1 MSSSSRL
8 PKQGN
13 SAASTAVCRILGP
26 IAAFAVFGSPLLHA
40 SPLDDRITA
49 FQKARDQNEAAVI
62 EILRA
67 GLSENRSAQAFAATR
82 GWLTRNPKISVDLT
96 HQAAQ
101 AAERAGDLPAAV
113 SFYRKLVD
121 DPQCDATIAAE
132 VVPVLYRLLI
142 NSLGSPESAY
152 LLMRDQ
158 GDRLRQYGTV
168 RRFDVWFIEQT
179 IQRDDPEAACKRLS
193 SIAADAQSQLA
204 SHRRAIEWL
213 CTKLENFHPD
223 SSEWQDSAR
232 KLAAAP
238 GLAPDLQA
246 RIQWAT
252 EVVAYHKLLDSSRN
266 LKRTPDA
273 AQADAALAAAGRLL
287 EVLPDQGPFIVIKG
301 WSATYDDPKL
311 GNAEK
316 RLNHEAGRKLA
327 QLFGH
332 LPRMRAEL
340 RDDLLA
346 TRLADGKG
354 VFPAPAVRQWL
365 IANPGALDSI
375 DAAAVTLVDNTLTP
389 EQAKVLAGQLARNPH
404 FDAAVIR
411 LLAVDKRKFA
421 EAMEQIM
428 KTEAWRFSDMK
439 QLNHQIWN
447 HPLFKQGGN
456 MQQEMQKFQKHGPRY
471 ETLQNQIAAK
481 ATTPQRLE
489 AFQSLLKDLTSPSPV
504 IPGSLDLWAQLF
516 RQAPDPEVIQMIETL
531 MADLGN
537 GREALLRRAL
547 DNVSFGKT
555 GRMPWQAAV
564 SRNQFVYNQEQTRKQ
579 AAALITKL
587 GERLKADAAKGEI
600 QPTLLGMWLHTVDT
614 RQPAAQEIMR
624 ALRSSK
630 GYEKLDPAYRVSAAD
645 KEHFGAFAADPDPM
659 QPTAISREL
668 LELPANAAPAQVEA
682 ALATVMARAA
692 SAPQVVTVI
701 GLTPVAKL
709 PEWKPETRR
718 HVLSLFREQAALG
731 KFPANQGYEALIE
744 RLARDF
750 RAEGAITGIETHAAG
765 LWHAVSCD
773 DARGY
778 RCAGE
783 LANCI
788 THALKSDA
796 PSIAMT
802 LARTAQKS
810 AIQRILSTA
819 NQEQIKQLWALIGR
833 SAGEA
838 AVAIGAVDI
847 QVNESDPSYPIHQS
861 HSEFVLG
868 NLDTSWSIYVKHA
881 DKLSATLRSLS
892 PEYGLWL
899 LEKAISVDDAQLAE
913 SLIKDLTIWSRDA
926 EGSFTI
932 EQQAALKIAY
942 ADLALRKGALPT
954 ARAWYRKVADAAEYR
969 GTPSHVRAALGSVRV
984 DRLSRNFS
992 AALEELEKLMRLPD
1006 PDLRMKVRYARAEVM
1021 MDQENYAEALDEL
1034 EAVLRREAKHPDAL
1048 ILRGKIHYQMR
1059 KLVEA
1064 SEIEV
1069 GTGRNET
1076 VLVPGQSLKINLRDP
1091 SLQVSGLGAD
1101 IEVEIRTTSGDVE
1114 RLLLH
1119 QFGDTKDKFRAEIT
1133 TALGAPVH
1141 DDKVLQVLGKDEIRY
1156 GYSQRFR
1163 QRMKD
1168 LPPDPQDVIT
1178 VASDAELALTAG
1190 TFPPREGERRLNISE
1205 LGLST
1210 AQAALGTRAVRPGNP
1225 VYLRVIDPDHSFTPD
1240 IDEIH
1245 LELVASSGDV
1255 IRKLALKETG
1265 PYTGEFQAI
1274 VPTATAQPIAF
1285 ASESSP
1291 GRDPNMTISPLEYPG
1306 WQGEVGNLE
1315 KQRTFGVDLNDNV
1328 PVKEMLV
1335 DGGAKGNTLS
1345 KVVVQTSMN
1354 GVTWTSCG
1362 RFPMEQAPWDGR
1374 PQFTSMPTYSAG
1386 SLPITNPSTPELP
1399 AEWLEKLEI
1408 GTMGKDVNYHSA
1420 YSTNL
1425 QPKNEHLVGTPH
1437 PDYPGL
1443 FRFRAV
1449 FHQPT
1454 QAIRTLRVTGL
1465 NPKDKQGNYSTI
1477 FLLDGK
1483 PADANQEDNLTIK
1496 RELKPGLH
1504 TIEVWTHMGRIHYLR
1519 APLKLQCDA
1528 AGKTEL
1534 IDCPDEMFDI
1544 TRFPA
1549 EARKDLPQHATVTAE
1564 GSGLRIRFSEH
1575 AQARMIRLVI
1585 CAYTSDAPMIRKVTL
1600 DDREGKKR
1608 LPVAVDYQQLRDNQQ
1623 LEVLPGDQITAR
1635 YEDPVSAT
1643 PKRNRHERALGVA
1656 FNTGTITSSFLDYEV
1671 NKEGQRVLKLEPIRR
1686 FRLDDA
1692 VAIVIEDA
1700 DLDSSSESDTVDCL
1714 ITSDDGRKTT
1724 IKALETEPNSGRF
1737 IGRVFPVQ
1745 GQPSRDSEI
1754 QIKPGGFI
1762 TASYLDAEN
1771 LDPGIPIQRKVS
1783 ISHAQFTTPQLEA
1796 YTVSSEAVTPPP
1808 VAKTEVKAK
1817 PKDGNPTAVRTG
1829 GPEVYEIRRSLS
1841 YQHVPTA
1848 ALGKTKLES
1857 LLNAS
1862 LHFDVIAPHLALAS
1876 SSEIQAYVQT
1886 DAARKA
1892 AGVADGNF
1900 DLTVPG
1906 TLKFKGRLEQAGAV
1920 VPLGYQL
1927 NTPPHAPTHSSPL
1940 EEGRFS
1946 IAIPLLLGDPPAR
1959 SFATKSAAELPD
1971 SEIPDGLAVKA
1982 GDIIHVGFPWQDE
1995 KKEVHWHHL
2004 SFEVGGHAILDVMEG
2019 GYQQA
2024 LTSAFVGE
2032 KVHLRMIAPNL
2043 DLGSGQDK
2051 VEVELS
2057 AGSGVSARYTLQ
2069 ETESHSGI
2077 FKSSFTISY
2086 ATQPMPPQLPPVA
2099 LNGLPV
2105 KYGDR
2110 ITVRYQEQSFAVDV
2124 SKGADGLI
2132 EPFSKRYTGDEMAVR
2147 TSFTL
2152 AECYFELAKKHRE
2165 MDQESLARREI
2176 AQARKL
2182 LAEALA
2188 THRDENLKAHAEYL
2202 LGNLAQE
2209 YADLSKN
2216 EESKLP
2222 MYQDALARFIKIPTD
2237 YPESEFAPKAQ
2248 FKTALVYEK
2257 MGEIDNAVEEYV
2269 KLAYKYPDNEL
2280 IPTVMSRLGGYF
2292 QQKGQQFKEK
2302 ADPLREK
2309 KDDAS
2314 VAEVLR
2320 LDQLSFPEFLKA
2332 AMVFSKLQQR
2342 FPDDPLAGMAGL
2354 RAGQNL
2360 MRAHKYERAVE
2371 QFKAVMDNP
2380 QYDDGDTRAQAVYW
2394 SGLSFERISG
2404 LMGDEDLKK
2413 KFIPMQNAY
2422 ENYRRVTFDFPDS
2435 KWAKYARGRLAD
2447 PIFADIIAR
2456 ENQDR
2461 QRMIDALRDS
2471 QKKGR

>member
-1 MSSSSRL
+1 
-8 PKQGN
+8 
-13 SAASTAVCRILGP
+13 
-26 IAAFAVFGSPLLHA
+26 
-40 SPLDDRITA
+40 
-49 FQKARDQNEAAVI
+49 
-62 EILRA
+62 
-67 GLSENRSAQAFAATR
+67 
-82 GWLTRNPKISVDLT
+82 
-96 HQAAQ
+96 
-101 AAERAGDLPAAV
+101 
-113 SFYRKLVD
+113 
-121 DPQCDATIAAE
+121 
-132 VVPVLYRLLI
+132 
-142 NSLGSPESAY
+142 
-152 LLMRDQ
+152 
-158 GDRLRQYGTV
+158 
-168 RRFDVWFIEQT
+168 
-179 IQRDDPEAACKRLS
+179 
-193 SIAADAQSQLA
+193 
-204 SHRRAIEWL
+204 
-213 CTKLENFHPD
+213 
-223 SSEWQDSAR
+223 
-232 KLAAAP
+232 
-238 GLAPDLQA
+238 
-246 RIQWAT
+246 
-252 EVVAYHKLLDSSRN
+252 
-266 LKRTPDA
+266 
-273 AQADAALAAAGRLL
+273 
-287 EVLPDQGPFIVIKG
+287 
-301 WSATYDDPKL
+301 
-311 GNAEK
+311 
-316 RLNHEAGRKLA
+316 
-327 QLFGH
+327 
-332 LPRMRAEL
+332 
-340 RDDLLA
+340 
-346 TRLADGKG
+346 
-354 VFPAPAVRQWL
+354 
-365 IANPGALDSI
+365 
-375 DAAAVTLVDNTLTP
+375 
-389 EQAKVLAGQLARNPH
+389 
-404 FDAAVIR
+404 
-411 LLAVDKRKFA
+411 
-421 EAMEQIM
+421 
-428 KTEAWRFSDMK
+428 
-439 QLNHQIWN
+439 
-447 HPLFKQGGN
+447 
-456 MQQEMQKFQKHGPRY
+456 
-471 ETLQNQIAAK
+471 
-481 ATTPQRLE
+481 
-489 AFQSLLKDLTSPSPV
+489 
-504 IPGSLDLWAQLF
+504 
-516 RQAPDPEVIQMIETL
+516 
-531 MADLGN
+531 DLGN
-537 GREALLRRAL
+537 GREALLRRAVE
-547 DNVSFGKT
+547 NVSFGKS
-555 GRMPWQAAV
+555 GRMPWQAV
-564 SRNQFVYNQEQTRKQ
+564 VHPNQFAYHQEQTRKQ
-579 AAALITKL
+579 AGALITKL

-600 QPTLLGMWLHTVDT
+600 QPTILGMWFNTVDT

-624 ALRSSK
+624 TLFASK
-630 GYEKLDPAYRVSAAD
+630 AYEKLDPAYREAAAD
-645 KEHFGAFAADPDPM
+645 SRRFGALASAPDPM
-659 QPTAISREL
+659 LPAAISREL
-668 LELPANAAPAQVEA
+668 VELADNAAPAQVEA
-682 ALATVMARAA
+682 AFATVMARAA

-718 HVLSLFREQAALG
+718 LVLSLFREQAALG
-731 KFPANQGYEALIE
+731 KFPANQGYEALVE

-765 LWHAVSCD
+765 LWHAAACD

-778 RCAGE
+778 RAAAE
-783 LANCI
+783 LATCI
-788 THALKSDA
+788 THALKSNA

-810 AIQRILSTA
+810 AIQQALSTS
-819 NQEQIKQLWALIGR
+819 NQEPIKQLWGLIGR

-838 AVAIGAVDI
+838 AIAIGAVDI
-847 QVNESDPSYPIHQS
+847 PVNESDPNYPIHQS

-868 NLDTSWSIYVKHA
+868 NLDTAWSIYVKHA

-899 LEKAISVDDAQLAE
+899 LEKAITADDTRLAE

-926 EGSFTI
+926 EGSFSL

-954 ARAWYRKVADAAEYR
+954 ARAWYRKIADAAEYR
-969 GTPSHVRAALGSVRV
+969 GTASHLRAALGSVRV
-984 DRLSRNFS
+984 DRLSKNFS
-992 AALEELEKLMRLPD
+992 GALDELEKLMRLPD
-1006 PDLRMKVRYARAEVM
+1006 PDFRMKVRYARAEVM
-1021 MDQENYAEALDEL
+1021 MDQENYAEALEEL

-1064 SEIEV
+1064 SEIEI
-1069 GTGRNET
+1069 GPSQNET
-1076 VLVPGQSLKINLRDP
+1076 VLVPGKALKINLRDP

-1141 DDKVLQVLGKDEIRY
+1141 DDKILQVLGKDEIRY

-1178 VASDAELALTAG
+1178 VASDAELALSAG
-1190 TFPPREGERRLNISE
+1190 SFPPREGERKLDVSE

-1225 VYLRVIDPDHSFTPD
+1225 VYLRVIDPDHSFTPG

-1245 LELVASSGDV
+1245 LDLVASSGDV
-1255 IRKLALKETG
+1255 IRKLALKETA
-1265 PYTGEFQAI
+1265 PYSGEFQAI
-1274 VPTATAQPIAF
+1274 VPTATAQPSAF

-1291 GRDPNMTISPLEYPG
+1291 GRDPNMTISPLEHPG
-1306 WQGEVGNLE
+1306 WQGEVGNAA

-1354 GVTWTSCG
+1354 GITWTSCG
-1362 RFPMEQAPWDGR
+1362 RFPEEKAPWDGR
-1374 PQFTSMPTYSAG
+1374 PQFTSMPTYIGGLS
-1386 SLPITNPSTPELP
+1386 ITNPPTRDLP
-1399 AEWLEKLEI
+1399 REWIEKLEL
-1408 GTMGKDVNYHSA
+1408 GTMGKNVGYLSA
-1420 YSTNL
+1420 YATNL
-1425 QPKNEHLVGTPH
+1425 KVKDEHLVGTGH
-1437 PDYPGL
+1437 PDYGGL

-1454 QAIRTLRVTGL
+1454 QAIRTLRVVGA
-1465 NPKDKQGNYSTI
+1465 PAKDDQGGHSTI

-1483 PADANQEDNLTIK
+1483 PADAKEADHLTIQ

-1504 TIEVWTHMGRIHYLR
+1504 TIEVWTHMGRGKYLQ
-1519 APLKLQCDA
+1519 AQPKLQCDA
-1528 AGKTEL
+1528 PGKTEL

-1544 TRFPA
+1544 TKFPA
-1549 EARKDLPQHATVTAE
+1549 EASKDLPQHATVTAE
-1564 GSGLRIRFSEH
+1564 GNGLRIRFGEH
-1575 AQARMIRLVI
+1575 AQARMVRLVI
-1585 CAYTSDAPMIRKVTL
+1585 GAFSSDAPMISKVTL

-1623 LEVLPGDQITAR
+1623 LEVLPGDSITAR

-1643 PKRNRHERALGVA
+1643 PKRNKHEKALGVA

-1671 NKEGQRVLKLEPIRR
+1671 NKQGERTLKLEPIRR

-1700 DLDSSSESDTVDCL
+1700 DLDSSSENDTIECL

-1737 IGRVFPVQ
+1737 IGRVFPVE

-1771 LDPGIPIQRKVS
+1771 LDPGIPTQRKVS
-1783 ISHAQFTTPQLEA
+1783 ISHALFSTPKLEA
-1796 YTVSSEAVTPPP
+1796 YTASSEAVTPPP
-1808 VAKTEVKAK
+1808 AAKPAVKAK

-1829 GPEVYEIRRSLS
+1829 GPEVYEIRRALS

-1848 ALGKTKLES
+1848 SLEKTKLES

-1862 LHFDVIAPHLALAS
+1862 VHFDVIVPHLALAQ

-1900 DLTVPG
+1900 ELTVPG
-1906 TLKFKGRLEQAGAV
+1906 TLKFKGQLGQAGAV
-1920 VPLGYQL
+1920 VPLGYEL
-1927 NTPPHAPTHSSPL
+1927 KTPPHAPTQSSPL

-1946 IAIPLLLGDPPAR
+1946 FAIPLILGDPPAR
-1959 SFATKSAAELPD
+1959 SFATKSAAELPQ

-1982 GDIIHVGFPWQDE
+1982 GDIIHIGFPWQDE
-1995 KKEVHWHHL
+1995 KKEIHWIHL
-2004 SFEVGGHAILDVMEG
+2004 SFVVGGHAILDVMEG

-2051 VEVELS
+2051 VEVELT
-2057 AGSGVSARYTLQ
+2057 ADSGVSARYALQ

-2086 ATQPMPPQLPPVA
+2086 ATNPMPPQLPPVA

-2110 ITVRYQEQSFAVDV
+2110 ITVRYQEQSFGVDV

-2132 EPFSKRYTGDEMAVR
+2132 EPFSKRFTGDEMAVR

-2320 LDQLSFPEFLKA
+2320 LDQLSYPEFLKA
-2332 AMVFSKLQQR
+2332 AMVFSKLQAR

-2360 MRAHKYERAVE
+2360 MRAHKYERAIE

-2380 QYDDGDTRAQAVYW
+2380 QYD
-2394 SGLSFERISG
+2394 
-2404 LMGDEDLKK
+2404 
-2413 KFIPMQNAY
+2413 
-2422 ENYRRVTFDFPDS
+2422 
-2435 KWAKYARGRLAD
+2435 
-2447 PIFADIIAR
+2447 
-2456 ENQDR
+2456 
-2461 QRMIDALRDS
+2461 
-2471 QKKGR
+2471 